1 LYFKNQLKDRV
12 FIIKRMSSIKSVVA
26 KKTTASKKTV
36 AQKEPVADVIVPV
49 VQTEVVIQPPV
60 VESTEDNLVDE
71 DIIQAKRGAPTR
83 ESVLQTFED
92 LIKSVETEMDTLREG
107 DTKNKGVKFLRTLNK
122 KLKILRNQSSR
133 IIKQKRASVKKS
145 TNNNSGFLKPV
156 KISTEMA
163 KFTGW
168 DKDELKSR
176 VDVTKFLCDYI
187 RNNNLQNPKD
197 KRQIVADAKLQKLL
211 KYDPKKETEPL
222 TYFKLQSSLKGHFI
236 KPDVAPITA

>member
-1 LYFKNQLKDRV
+1 
-12 FIIKRMSSIKSVVA
+12 MSSTKSSVVA

-36 AQKEPVADVIVPV
+36 APKEQVVVPEVQTQAVEAPVEAPV
-49 VQTEVVIQPPV
+49 VSSEDTIVDSSAI
-60 VESTEDNLVDE
+60 VEDSHV
-71 DIIQAKRGAPTR
+71 KRGAPTR
-83 ESVLQTFED
+83 DIVLQTFDE
-92 LIKSVETEMDTLREG
+92 LIKSVEVEIESQREG
-107 DTKNKGVKFLRTLNK
+107 DSKNKGVKFLRTLNK
-122 KLKILRNQSSR
+122 RIKILKNQSSR
-133 IIKQKRASVKKS
+133 IIKDKRVSAKKG

>member
-1 LYFKNQLKDRV
+1 
-12 FIIKRMSSIKSVVA
+12 MSSNKSVVA
-26 KKTTASKKTV
+26 KKTTVSKKTV
-36 AQKEPVADVIVPV
+36 AKEPVAEVIVPE
-49 VQTEVVIQPPV
+49 VQTEVVQPPV
-60 VESTEDNLVDE
+60 ESSEDTIVEDS
-71 DIIQAKRGAPTR
+71 QSKRGAPTR
-83 ESVLQTFED
+83 DNVLQSFDEI
-92 LIKSVETEMDTLREG
+92 IKSIETEMETLREG
-107 DTKNKGVKFLRTLNK
+107 DTKNRGVKFLRTLNK
-122 KLKILRNQSSR
+122 RIKVLKNQSSR
-133 IIKQKRASVKKS
+133 IIKDKRVSAKKG

-197 KRQIVADAKLQKLL
+197 KRQILADGKLQKLL

-236 KPDVAPITA
+236 KPEAAPITA

>member
-1 LYFKNQLKDRV
+1 
-12 FIIKRMSSIKSVVA
+12 MSSIKSVVA

-36 AQKEPVADVIVPV
+36 AQKEPVADVIVPE

-236 KPDVAPITA
+236 KPEVASITA